1 MKKALA
7 LILAVL
13 MLLSVAS
20 FALAEDAQTLTI
32 VAWDA
37 ETTPYLAAQKEA
49 FEASH
54 PGVTIEYID
63 VASQD
68 YPVKSST
75 MLSGGDASDVYMV
88 KELPHLLDWQA
99 AGFAEPLNSYI
110 EASGYDKSG
119 FLGMEANYAVDGPS
133 R

>member
-37 ETTPYLAAQKEA
+37 RPPPTSPPRRK
-49 FEASH
+49 
-54 PGVTIEYID
+54 
-63 VASQD
+63 
-68 YPVKSST
+68 
-75 MLSGGDASDVYMV
+75 
-88 KELPHLLDWQA
+88 
-99 AGFAEPLNSYI
+99 PLRPPI
-110 EASGYDKSG
+110 PA
-119 FLGMEANYAVDGPS
+119 
-133 R
+133 